1 MLNLMGKGFNKPPAT
16 AASGRLKT
24 CLYRAHLSVVQ
35 CILGRHRR
43 TVGKYIFSRIF
54 KYPRSIQSRGAFCQ
68 DCVSLEQGQ
77 VGFHIRPA
85 QGTSKKWSLENSLP
99 VGINLF

>member
-43 TVGKYIFSRIF
+43 TVGK
-54 KYPRSIQSRGAFCQ
+54 
-68 DCVSLEQGQ
+68 
-77 VGFHIRPA
+77 
-85 QGTSKKWSLENSLP
+85 
-99 VGINLF
+99 